1 MGMKK
6 LSFFMG
12 LLMLALFPVLSR
24 QDGFDQWVALQESKT
39 SVATSTLDAK
49 LSTAEASRLGNG
61 VDPYTIFGAE
71 DGMYK
76 SISECISN
84 IPNDNTRRHMF
95 NLKPGTVFR
104 EKVFVGKDKPF
115 VTLKSDPSNPA
126 VIVWND
132 TAMTKGKDGKLLTS
146 RGSSTVTI
154 ESDYFIAYGIIIKN
168 DALPAKAGDK
178 QVQATALH
186 VTGTKAIFYNC
197 TIEGGQGALYDHQGL
212 HYFKAS
218 TIKGSVDFIFGSARS
233 LYEDCSIISTNK
245 DITNMEVA
253 QEGWASES
261 RINSESGFSFKNCT
275 IKGEGKPVFLGRAS
289 GNFSQVVYSS
299 TEMDSEIVPIIW
311 EKGNM
316 KIPKSGIY
324 YGEFKCY
331 GPGLDASKKAGWA
344 LSLTEAQA
352 KPFTCK
358 SFISGGSWITP
369 LPPADP

>member
-1 MGMKK
+1 MGMKN
-6 LSFFMG
+6 LSLFMG
-12 LLMLALFPVLSR
+12 LLMRALFPVLSR
-24 QDGFDQWVALQESKT
+24 QDGFDQWVTLQE
-39 SVATSTLDAK
+39 
-49 LSTAEASRLGNG
+49 
-61 VDPYTIFGAE
+61 
-71 DGMYK
+71 M
-76 SISECISN
+76 
-84 IPNDNTRRHMF
+84 
-95 NLKPGTVFR
+95 FR
-104 EKVFVGKDKPF
+104 EKVFIGKGKPF
-115 VTLKSDPSNPA
+115 ITLKSDPSNPA
-126 VIVWND
+126 IIVWND
-132 TAMTKGKDGKLLTS
+132 TAMTKGKDGKVLTS

-168 DALPAKAGDK
+168 DALPAKAGEK

-218 TIKGSVDFIFGSARS
+218 TIKGSVDFIFGSTRS

-245 DITNMEVA
+245 DITNMKVA

-275 IKGEGKPVFLGRAS
+275 IKGEGKPLFLGRAS
-289 GNFSQVVYSS
+289 GNFSQVVYS

-316 KIPKSGIY
+316 TIPKSGIY

>member
-1 MGMKK
+1 MGMKN
-6 LSFFMG
+6 LSLFMG
-12 LLMLALFPVLSR
+12 LLMLALFPMLSR
-24 QDGFDQWVALQESKT
+24 QDGFDQWVTLQESKT

-49 LSTAEASRLGNG
+49 LSTAEASRIGNG
-61 VDPYTIFGAE
+61 VDPYTIFGGE

-84 IPNDNTRRHMF
+84 
-95 NLKPGTVFR
+95 PGIVFR
-104 EKVFVGKDKPF
+104 EKVFIGKGKPF
-115 VTLKSDPSNPA
+115 ITLKSDPSNPA

-132 TAMTKGKDGKLLTS
+132 TAMTKGKDGKVLTS
-146 RGSSTVTI
+146 RGTASRALYTVTM

-186 VTGTKAIFYNC
+186 
-197 TIEGGQGALYDHQGL
+197 GALYDHQGL

-218 TIKGSVDFIFGSARS
+218 TIKGSVDFIFGSTRS

-289 GNFSQVVYSS
+289 ENFSQVVYSS